1 MFHRAS
7 LVGNIDFQHKFGGV
21 FNIEDGDLP
30 IDIWDAK
37 GVYPFPTSA
46 SPTILVC
53 DDIED
58 GPGKSGALTASV
70 FGLDSELKSH
80 MVLVPTGGQ
89 NEVSLPI
96 DFRRVFRVNIETA
109 GSYQTNI
116 GNVDVKHGATV
127 LARVQPGFGSTLMAT
142 YTISTDYQLC
152 YLKKLYLDVSK
163 VSPGLGQESVVAAH
177 FQYRKNGGAWQV
189 KHPIRLST
197 DVAHWDYIFPDPG
210 LSLPPGSDLR
220 WRILGISTGAIIAF
234 AGFDLREVK

>member
-7 LVGNIDFQHKFGGV
+7 LVGDIDFQHKFGST
-21 FNIEDGDLP
+21 FNVKNTDLP
-30 IDIWDAK
+30 IDIWDVK

-46 SPTILVC
+46 RPTILIC
-53 DDIED
+53 DDTED
-58 GPGKSGALTASV
+58 GPGKSGALTASI
-70 FGLDSELKSH
+70 FGLDYALKSH

-89 NEVSLPI
+89 DEVVLPI
-96 DFRRVFRVNIETA
+96 NFYRVFRVNIETA
-109 GSYQTNI
+109 GSYQANI
-116 GNVDVKHGATV
+116 GNVDIRHGTTI

-163 VSPGLGQESVVAAH
+163 VSPGGQESIVTAH

-197 DVAHWDYIFPDPG
+197 DIAHWDYIFSDPG
-210 LSLPPGSDLR
+210 LSLPSGSDLR
-220 WRILGISTGAIIAF
+220 WRILDISTGAITAF